1 VIRRYADADLLPL
14 LAIVNQPEVS
24 RWWGTWKARELAK
37 EIRAATLAWT
47 IELDGE
53 PAGLVA
59 AREDSDPDS
68 YGVDLDVFLDS
79 ARAGHGIGGDALRQ
93 ALRML
98 FEGRGHHR
106 ATIYVNP
113 NNKRAIRAYEKVGFK
128 PVGILRRC
136 ARMDNGKWHDELIMD
151 LLAEEMLD

>member
-1 VIRRYADADLLPL
+1 VIRRYTDADLLPL

-24 RWWGTWKARELAK
+24 RWWGAWKARDFAK
-37 EIRAATLAWT
+37 QIRAATLAWT
-47 IELDGE
+47 IEVDGE

-59 AREDSDPDS
+59 AHEDGDPDS
-68 YGVDLDVFLDS
+68 YGVDLDVFVDT
-79 ARAGHGIGGDALRQ
+79 ARAGRGIGGDALRQ

-113 NNKRAIRAYEKVGFK
+113 NNKRAIRAYEKVGFQ

-136 ARMDNGKWHDELIMD
+136 ARMDDGKWHDELIMD
-151 LLAEEMLD
+151 LLAEELLD

>member
-1 VIRRYADADLLPL
+1 VIRRYADSDLLPL

-24 RWWGTWKARELAK
+24 RWWGTWKPRDLAK
-37 EIRAATLAWT
+37 EIGAATLAWT
-47 IELDGE
+47 IEIDGE

-59 AREDSDPDS
+59 AHEESDPDS

-79 ARAGHGIGGDALRQ
+79 ARIDRGIGSDALRQ

-106 ATIYVNP
+106 AAIYVNP
-113 NNKRAIRAYEKVGFK
+113 DNKRAIRAYEKLGFK

-136 ARMDNGKWHDELIMD
+136 ARMDDGEWHDELIMD
-151 LLAEEMLD
+151 LLAEELLG

>member
-24 RWWGTWKARELAK
+24 RWWGTWKARDLAK
-37 EIRAATLAWT
+37 EIRGATLAWT

-68 YGVDLDVFLDS
+68 YAVDLDVFLDTG
-79 ARAGHGIGGDALRQ
+79 RAGRGTGVDALRQ

-106 ATIYVNP
+106 AAIYVNP
-113 NNKRAIRAYEKVGFK
+113 DNTRAIRAYEKIGFK

-136 ARMDNGKWHDELIMD
+136 ARMDDGKWHDELIMD